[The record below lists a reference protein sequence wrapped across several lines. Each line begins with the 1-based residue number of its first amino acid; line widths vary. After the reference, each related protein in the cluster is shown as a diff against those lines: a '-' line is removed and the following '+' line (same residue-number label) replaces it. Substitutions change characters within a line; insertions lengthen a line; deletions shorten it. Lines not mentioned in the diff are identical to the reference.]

1 VNLAN
6 SLNIDLSHYKNKK
19 LVLALSG
26 GVDSVVLLHILKD
39 FKVRAIHINHNI
51 NKDSKKWEKFCQNLC
66 DDLNIE
72 LQTFSVVIDNDN
84 NLEEKARK
92 LRYQALFHNLKND
105 EILLT
110 AHHKSDQAETFLL
123 NLFRGS
129 GSVGLAGMQKINSK
143 INSKNNSKNNQ
154 HHRPFLSVS
163 KQEIL
168 KYATK
173 NNLKNI
179 TDESNF
185 DIKFRRNFIRQ
196 EVLPILKNNY
206 PSIENTLVK
215 TTKIW
220 QENVELL
227 DDLAKIDIK
236 THNIIKNNLINIKNL
251 KKLENK
257 RIKNIIYYH
266 LKNINFRPPSSK
278 VMQNILTSIDAKIDS
293 KVLVVWGGFEMRIFQ
308 HNLYFLPKN
317 KLVRNCEFFEELKNQ
332 TGFNIK
338 FREYGQRIKFANKAH
353 SQSLKKLMQ
362 EKNIPPWERDNLRM
376 YYIFDELIAIEKIGK
391 ISNTKIKE

>member
-6 SLNIDLSHYKNKK
+6 SLNIDLSHYKNKR

-51 NKDSKKWEKFCQNLC
+51 NKDSKKWENFCQNLC

-72 LQTFSVVIDNDN
+72 LQTFSVVIDSNN

-110 AHHKSDQAETFLL
+110 AHHKGDQAETFLL

-129 GSVGLAGMQKINSK
+129 GSVGLAGMQKIT
-143 INSKNNSKNNQ
+143 SKNNSKNNQ

-338 FREYGQRIKFANKAH
+338 FREYGLRVKFANKNH

>member
-1 VNLAN
+1 VNSAN

-51 NKDSKKWEKFCQNLC
+51 NKDSKKWGIFCQNLC

-72 LQTFSVVIDNDN
+72 LQTFSVVIDSNN

-110 AHHKSDQAETFLL
+110 AHHKGDQAETFLL

-143 INSKNNSKNNQ
+143 NNSKNNQ

-163 KQEIL
+163 KQKIL

-173 NNLKNI
+173 HNLKNI

-196 EVLPILKNNY
+196 EVLPMLKNNY

-338 FREYGQRIKFANKAH
+338 FREYGQRIKFTNKAH

-376 YYIFDELIAIEKIGK
+376 YYIFDELIAIEKIGF
-391 ISNTKIKE
+391 IC